1 MLHCPPAAITS
12 LKILRRAIDARK
24 KPAVKYIYNV
34 AVSLR
39 SAAEEATA
47 AGKMPQGHPLPA
59 QLLHSARALP
69 QRTAAR
75 RRRLWPGGH
84 GSPP

>member
-1 MLHCPPAAITS
+1 MLQLNGLALAPGHSQAQLRQAVCRVLHCPPAAITS

-47 AGKMPQGHPLPA
+47 AEKCP
-59 QLLHSARALP
+59 
-69 QRTAAR
+69 
-75 RRRLWPGGH
+75 
-84 GSPP
+84 